1 MNATPRDAAMRD
13 SQAPDPQPP
22 HDGEA
27 ALPRRHLIFLDGTW
41 NSDEREGEQ
50 THIVR
55 LRNLADPKPEK
66 RGNEAF
72 ARPQTIYYDSGVGTD
87 LKPLDRFTGG
97 AFGVGLGDKVRQ
109 AYRHLSD
116 VYGPGDEI
124 CVFGFSRGAYT
135 ARSLVGYIAAAGL
148 LRRPFCTAE
157 AEAEAWAYYRTPPK
171 KRSPGAGAERAMR
184 VHPDVRVRAMG
195 IFDTVGAL
203 GIPSSGLRL
212 LNRLFLQ
219 FHDTEVSS
227 IVDYAFHAVA
237 IDEKRKPFQAALWQN
252 PFHQDFVRV
261 EQVWFP
267 GVHSD
272 IGGGYDDHRLGDIP
286 LRWLIDRLERGPG
299 TEAGAH
305 VRFTRFARNGG
316 EAGQTNEPI
325 PMETK
330 AAAPLDDTRAGPRPL
345 GPVTP
350 DAGAQETGLPD
361 APVAPQNE
369 SRSWRYHILYPKP
382 LLRLINQTWPA
393 GDQGRLRA
401 SYSINAFKPFQA
413 PIGEMLHWSA
423 LVRLGREVEIHGAPF
438 FMPSQQIYA
447 PDNLVAVLPNILMTY
462 TGERHRLFGPQQAAL
477 DAMRQ
482 LAIELHERSR
492 KDVTIRELRVIRHE
506 PDADPAIIWRARE
519 LDPAKDADCLAVL
532 RQLLRLHLAGLL
544 ITG

>member
-1 MNATPRDAAMRD
+1 MRD
-13 SQAPDPQPP
+13 SPVPDPEPP
-22 HDGEA
+22 HDGA
-27 ALPRRHLIFLDGTW
+27 TPLPRRHLIFLDGTW
-41 NSDEREGEQ
+41 NSDEREGEE

-55 LRNLADPKPEK
+55 LRNLAAPKPDK
-66 RGNEAF
+66 RDNEPF
-72 ARPQTIYYDSGVGTD
+72 ARAQTIYYDSGVATD

-109 AYRHLSD
+109 AYRHLSS
-116 VYGPGDEI
+116 VYWPGDEI

-148 LRRPFCTAE
+148 LMRPFCTAE

-184 VHPDVRVRAMG
+184 VHAGLRVRAMG

-237 IDEKRKPFQAALWQN
+237 IDERRKPFQAALWQN

-272 IGGGYDDHRLGDIP
+272 VGGGYDDHRLGDIP

-305 VRFTRFARNGG
+305 VRFTTYARDGG
-316 EAGQTNEPI
+316 ETGQTNEPHR
-325 PMETK
+325 METK
-330 AAAPLDDTRAGPRPL
+330 AARRLDDMPRPL
-345 GPVTP
+345 GPVTS
-350 DAGAQETGLPD
+350 DESVQEPGLPD
-361 APVAPQNE
+361 IPVAPQNE
-369 SRSWRYHILYPKP
+369 SRSWRYHVLYPKP

-393 GDQGRLRA
+393 GDQARLRA
-401 SYSINAFKPFQA
+401 TYSINAFKPFQA

-423 LVRLGREVEIHGAPF
+423 LVRLGREVEIRGAPF
-438 FMPSQQIYA
+438 FTPSRQIYA

-477 DAMRQ
+477 DALRR
-482 LAIELHERSR
+482 LAIALSERSD
-492 KDVTIRELRVIRHE
+492 KDVTIRQLRVVRHE
-506 PDADPAIIWRARE
+506 PDSDPQQVWRARE
-519 LDPAKDADCLAVL
+519 LDPENDVDCLAVL

-544 ITG
+544 KTG